1 VCAVALDKA
10 AIDVLERR
18 QPFRHDRHPPQQSEE
33 WRRLLGLAQHS
44 QVHVKSSA
52 FFRVSK
58 EQYPYADAAAA
69 LRVLV
74 DAFGAR
80 RVMWGT
86 DWPWVSEQ
94 CG

>member
-1 VCAVALDKA
+1 MKA
-10 AIDVLERR
+10 
-18 QPFRHDRHPPQQSEE
+18 
-33 WRRLLGLAQHS
+33 
-44 QVHVKSSA
+44 SA
-52 FFRVSK
+52 FFRVS
-58 EQYPYADAAAA
+58 QQPYPYEDAAAA

-86 DWPWVSEQ
+86 DWPWVTEK